1 MPESPK
7 PAKKTTAKKSKVET
21 TTTPSQMGSDLLAVS
36 KPKIKR
42 PAKKKQPESTVQ
54 GQAVVC
60 AADKMPAK
68 KTYSKKKPLA
78 EKGLET
84 ISLHVQ
90 KPCARAKKSESN
102 PALGKKKA
110 HASKTATSQYIS

>member
-1 MPESPK
+1 MTESLK
-7 PAKKTTAKKSKVET
+7 PAKKTTAKTSKVDT
-21 TTTPSQMGSDLLAVS
+21 TTQMGSDILATS

-42 PAKKKQPESTVQ
+42 PAKNKQPESTVQ
-54 GQAVVC
+54 GQALVC

-84 ISLHVQ
+84 NSLHVQ

-110 HASKTATSQYIS
+110 HASKTATSQYIP

>member
-7 PAKKTTAKKSKVET
+7 PAKKTTAKKSKIET
-21 TTTPSQMGSDLLAVS
+21 SPSQMGSDILATS

-42 PAKKKQPESTVQ
+42 PAKNKQPESTVQ
-54 GQAVVC
+54 GQALVC

-78 EKGLET
+78 EKGPET
-84 ISLHVQ
+84 SSLHVQ